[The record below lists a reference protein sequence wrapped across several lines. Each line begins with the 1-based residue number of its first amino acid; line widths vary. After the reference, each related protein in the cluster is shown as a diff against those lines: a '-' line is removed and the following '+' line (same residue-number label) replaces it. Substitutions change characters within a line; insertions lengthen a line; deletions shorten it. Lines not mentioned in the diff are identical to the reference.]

1 MEYCLLIFLV
11 SIMTTHVESA
21 VEIDDIITEA
31 IQKTYDE
38 PLRKTCSR
46 QDGKY
51 TCIYTQNPNKSTQ
64 GNIRLRFIF
73 APFALVVSGRIQN

>member
-1 MEYCLLIFLV
+1 MEYCLLICLV

-46 QDGKY
+46 QEGKY
-51 TCIYTQNPNKSTQ
+51 TCIYTQYPNKSTH

-73 APFALVVSGRIQN
+73 APSALVV